1 MKSFVMFSSK
11 MFFLIGSFT
20 GSFLFSASSTGG
32 VFTSFVSSSLP
43 AESLSVTTKRQIDDV
58 FLLSND
64 REKDLLVCALLGSSG
79 EIDDL
84 AQFWQD
90 NVAIFLSNA
99 LSEDG
104 DSRALSAIAESI
116 KESFLVGI
124 LEPTDFK
131 KTVREELQALQE
143 FPQEYAVALLPRSF
157 SELLEAADLY
167 DEERASISFLFKD
180 KIAEVGRRAALA
192 FAEGCIAQHSHAGD
206 ERFVPCDKRIYG
218 LMQAAQAGVVASDP
232 KLIGQAVDKSF
243 YKKMKAS
250 LAAMKK
256 SKTGELL
263 FILKDFP
270 LEDGEV
276 ECCSICSFDDR
287 ALYKNI
293 CPCNVSM
300 PLCEPCIRVL
310 TLEKIVGDLRI
321 EFSGRSSGPAHIVF
335 SLQLPRCPYCK
346 RLYYEEKD
354 YVALGNALPRLRRNA
369 LIVAALASQL
379 EKFTTEE
386 SLVNIIKRLVA
397 TNGSYKGIELRTLR
411 GAMLLPQ
418 EIALQLFKKDVAMHD
433 AVAEPFT
440 NTDIWKR

>member
-1 MKSFVMFSSK
+1 
-11 MFFLIGSFT
+11 
-20 GSFLFSASSTGG
+20 
-32 VFTSFVSSSLP
+32 
-43 AESLSVTTKRQIDDV
+43 
-58 FLLSND
+58 
-64 REKDLLVCALLGSSG
+64 
-79 EIDDL
+79 
-84 AQFWQD
+84 
-90 NVAIFLSNA
+90 
-99 LSEDG
+99 
-104 DSRALSAIAESI
+104 
-116 KESFLVGI
+116 
-124 LEPTDFK
+124 
-131 KTVREELQALQE
+131 
-143 FPQEYAVALLPRSF
+143 
-157 SELLEAADLY
+157 
-167 DEERASISFLFKD
+167 
-180 KIAEVGRRAALA
+180 
-192 FAEGCIAQHSHAGD
+192 
-206 ERFVPCDKRIYG
+206 
-218 LMQAAQAGVVASDP
+218 
-232 KLIGQAVDKSF
+232 
-243 YKKMKAS
+243 
-250 LAAMKK
+250 
-256 SKTGELL
+256 
-263 FILKDFP
+263 
-270 LEDGEV
+270 
-276 ECCSICSFDDR
+276 
-287 ALYKNI
+287 
-293 CPCNVSM
+293 M

>member
-1 MKSFVMFSSK
+1 MKSFVI
-11 MFFLIGSFT
+11 FFLIGFFS
-20 GSFLFSASSTGG
+20 GSFLFSASSSAAT
-32 VFTSFVSSSLP
+32 
-43 AESLSVTTKRQIDDV
+43 ERQIDDI

-84 AQFWQD
+84 AEFWQD
-90 NVAIFLSNA
+90 NVAKFLFDSF
-99 LSEDG
+99 SKGG

-131 KTVREELQALQE
+131 KTIREELQALDE
-143 FPQEYAVALLPRSF
+143 FAQDYAVALLPRSF

-167 DEERASISFLFKD
+167 DDERASISFLFKD
-180 KIAEVGRRAALA
+180 KIAEIGRGAALT
-192 FAEGCIAQHSHAGD
+192 FAQECIAQFVDAG
-206 ERFVPCDKRIYG
+206 ENRSVKSDKRIYG
-218 LMQAAQAGVVASDP
+218 LMQAAEVEKIASDP
-232 KLIGQAVDKSF
+232 KLIEQGVSKNF

-263 FILKDFP
+263 FKLKDFP

-276 ECCSICSFDDR
+276 ECCAICSFDDR
-287 ALYKNI
+287 AIYENI
-293 CPCNVSM
+293 CPCNPSM

-354 YVALGNALPRLRRNA
+354 YVALGNALPPLRRNA
-369 LIVAALASQL
+369 LIVGALASQL
-379 EKFTTEE
+379 EKFTTDEALE
-386 SLVNIIKRLVA
+386 NIVKRLVV

-418 EIALQLFKKDVAMHD
+418 EIALQFFKKDLAMHD
-433 AVAEPFT
+433 AVDQPFT